1 MSTLAEHSTA
11 SQVRKVELICQRY
24 KNGFIF
30 WPLDNFW
37 GETLNLKFMYSNFT
51 DHSRNLMS
59 SEGSKIE
66 QIGTQK
72 SEISALVIEG
82 IHPSRFQ
89 N

>member
-1 MSTLAEHSTA
+1 
-11 SQVRKVELICQRY
+11 
-24 KNGFIF
+24 
-30 WPLDNFW
+30 
-37 GETLNLKFMYSNFT
+37 MYSDIT

-72 SEISALVIEG
+72 SELGALLIEG
-82 IHPSRFQ
+82 IHASRSQ